1 MTQALEDLADRI
13 RDHYGPRVA
22 TVEKRMFGGIAFM
35 VRGNMA
41 VAPVNDGTLMVRVGK
56 DGMTD
61 ALARPGCNQMEMNGR
76 KMSGFV
82 VVDGDVLEDEDT
94 LAFWLD
100 TGLAFVRTLP
110 AK

>member
-1 MTQALEDLADRI
+1 MTQALEELAGRV
-13 RDHYGPRVA
+13 RDHYAPRVA

-41 VAPVNDGTLMVRVGK
+41 VAPVKDGSLMVRVGK
-56 DGMTD
+56 DNMED
-61 ALARPGCNQMEMNGR
+61 ALARPGCRQMEMQGR

-82 VVDGDVLEDEDT
+82 VLDGDVLEDDDT
-94 LAFWLD
+94 LAHWLD
-100 TGLAFVRTLP
+100 AGLAFASSLP